1 MKLVRSVSKLIEV
14 ILGGIMRVHSLKFH
28 LAKCHH
34 QENAEYGFQGHPQVS
49 NHLLET
55 VGNSGE
61 IYLLVLG

>member
-1 MKLVRSVSKLIEV
+1 
-14 ILGGIMRVHSLKFH
+14 MRVHYLKFH